1 MKKGQKKK
9 NKRGKVY
16 IALIHSPVYNKNKD
30 IVTTSITGFDLHDIA
45 RSGLTYGV
53 SRYYVVNPL
62 EAQRE
67 FAKRI
72 INCWGEAGSF
82 KFNPTRA
89 EAFRLLKLVSSLD
102 DVLREIKK
110 ETGKLPKVIATSAK
124 ARNGTR
130 FNQLKLKMKKSQ
142 DPYLILFGT
151 GWGLTKE
158 VVGRAD
164 IVLEPIVGR
173 TNYRHLSVRSAAA
186 VILDRLFAKR

>member
-1 MKKGQKKK
+1 MKKGQKRK

-16 IALIHSPVYNKNKD
+16 IALVHSPVYNKNKE

-53 SRYYVVNPL
+53 SGYYVVNPL

-72 INCWGEAGSF
+72 VNCWGSIESF

-89 EAFRLLKLVSSLD
+89 EAFRLLKLVPDLD
-102 DVLREIKK
+102 DALGKIKK
-110 ETGKLPKVIATSAK
+110 ETGRLPKVIATSAK
-124 ARNGTR
+124 ARDGIN
-130 FNQLKLKMKKSQ
+130 FDKLKLKMKKSE

-158 VVGRAD
+158 VIDRAD
-164 IVLEPIVGR
+164 IVLEPIKGR

-186 VILDRLFAKR
+186 IILDRLFAKS